1 MAGNKITLDELTNEM
16 NAAIT
21 AFRAGD
27 LVTAYTHAR
36 AAQMML
42 AVKPDTSFSDEELTY
57 DREAIGQFLKN
68 VEKLQRSASQASSK
82 ITHIPVRSRL
92 SYTGF
97 DDSCTN

>member
-1 MAGNKITLDELTNEM
+1 MAGTTITTAEINTRM
-16 NAAIT
+16 NAAI
-21 AFRAGD
+21 AALD
-27 LVTAYTHAR
+27 AADYSAAYRHALG
-36 AAQMML
+36 AQAML

-68 VEKLQRSASQASSK
+68 VEKLERSASQASSK